1 MEKYLRIDN
10 DVNGNPRYYVGLL
23 ELSNILK
30 CNIEQLG
37 EWAYALPIKKYTGK
51 KYGYGYILQ
60 SHNLQSDLEYCR
72 YIIAKFQA
80 LNAYYP
86 DRQWVYYQGK
96 ICEKVG
102 RFYKPYSDQAN
113 NIFKGLDLTIDL

>member
-1 MEKYLRIDN
+1 MDRYLRLDN
-10 DVNGNPRYYVGLL
+10 NVNGNPRYYVGYI
-23 ELSNILK
+23 ELANILK
-30 CNIEQLG
+30 CNTDQLD

-60 SHNLQSDLEYCR
+60 SYNLKNDLEYCR
-72 YIIAKFQA
+72 SIIAKFQA
-80 LNAYYP
+80 LNKNYP
-86 DRQWVYYQGK
+86 DRRWYYHKGK

-113 NIFKGLDLTIDL
+113 NIFNGLDLTIDL